1 MIICLTCSRVEV
13 VSLGRLLVLIVQP
26 QQQQQQ
32 QQQQPATTT
41 TTTTTTTPTTVTSR
55 QRCRTTTALPVVV
68 AIGEILILFTPI
80 RKIQCSEQHRCREF
94 SDLTNHTSSS

>member
-32 QQQQPATTT
+32 QQQPAT
-41 TTTTTTTPTTVTSR
+41 TTTTTTTPTTTTVTSR
-55 QRCRTTTALPVVV
+55 QRCITTTALPVVV
-68 AIGEILILFTPI
+68 AVGEILILFTPI